1 MITPNKKRNFI
12 TMLMMMSTLLSIS
25 FLYSINLE
33 MHEAMCEFLTT
44 QNKYISPEGKLER
57 ISFHSA
63 KNADS
68 TETILRDGFLLKRKN
83 AKAVVFILNG
93 FMCTKFESSFLR
105 RLLFPEFH
113 VVTFDFRA
121 HGKNIDECQYCTFG
135 RDEANDVI
143 AAVNHIRS
151 REDLKDL
158 PRIAYG
164 FSMGAVAAIEAQA
177 LHPDLFD
184 MMILDCPY
192 DRSKNVIKKGLEN
205 IQFNFWGYTFALP
218 WRDVIEKYAFLPL
231 VQRFIKQV
239 LKTATNMDATAI
251 NTYIYPVHP
260 VDSIKKI
267 TVPCFFIHCKNDEKV
282 SVEAAKNLFRNAA
295 GYKWLW
301 ITAGRGHFDSFFLNP
316 DKYGYLT
323 HEFMHNVLDKS
334 YVTKKQ
340 QKIIE
345 DKYG

>member
-1 MITPNKKRNFI
+1 MLIIMGILILPFFIYAFDQEMHEKMCDFLTTPNKYMR
-12 TMLMMMSTLLSIS
+12 
-25 FLYSINLE
+25 
-33 MHEAMCEFLTT
+33 
-44 QNKYISPEGKLER
+44 PEGTLER

-63 KNADS
+63 KNAES
-68 TETILRDGFLLKRKN
+68 TETILRDGFLLKRKE
-83 AKAVVFILNG
+83 ARAVVFILNG

-105 RLLFPEFH
+105 ALLFPEYH

-143 AAVNHIRS
+143 AAVNYIKS
-151 REDLKDL
+151 RDDLKDL

-205 IQFNFWGYTFALP
+205 MQFNFWGYSFALP
-218 WRDVIEKYAFLPL
+218 GRSFLEKYAFHPYI
-231 VQRFIKQV
+231 QAF
-239 LKTATNMDATAI
+239 LKTLLKTVANMDATAI

-260 VDSIKKI
+260 VNSIKKI
-267 TVPCFFIHCKNDEKV
+267 TVPCFFIHCNNDEKV
-282 SVEAAKNLFRNAA
+282 PVEAAQNLFRNAA
-295 GYKWLW
+295 GFKRLW
-301 ITAGRGHFDSFFLNP
+301 RTAGRGHFDSFFVSP
-316 DKYGYLT
+316 EIYG
-323 HEFMHNVLDKS
+323 HRVREFMEMILDKT
-334 YVTKKQ
+334 YLTKKQ
-340 QKIIE
+340 EKVIE
-345 DKYG
+345 DKYS